1 MYGIVIMK
9 PEQSGEET
17 FVSDADT
24 LALMTETETL
34 MNKVVE
40 QLK

>member
-9 PEQSGEET
+9 PEQSGEAI
-17 FVSDADT
+17 FVSDAYT

-40 QLK
+40 QLN